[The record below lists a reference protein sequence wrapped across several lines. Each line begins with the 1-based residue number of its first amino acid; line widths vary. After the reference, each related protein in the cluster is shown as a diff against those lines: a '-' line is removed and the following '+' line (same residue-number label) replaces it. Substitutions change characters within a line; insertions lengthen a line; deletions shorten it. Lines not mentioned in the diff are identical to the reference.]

1 MKRLLSLLLLAGC
14 AAGVQAED
22 SAHNI
27 IVERYT
33 DFVAVDRLD
42 ATRNLNVVL
51 AGPEGYRKEM
61 RQTAD
66 EAAFIETRDV
76 DGTTLP
82 DGLYHFEAW
91 TEPQKLVTRSP
102 DDPRAGR
109 DAGLER
115 TARVFSDTV
124 SGSFRVVDGVIVD
137 PSLEEAPAR
146 PVGQVQP

>member
-14 AAGVQAED
+14 AAGVQADD

-27 IVERYT
+27 IVERYG
-33 DFVAVDRLD
+33 DFVAVDRMD
-42 ATRNLNVVL
+42 ASRNLKVVL
-51 AGPEGYRKEM
+51 VGPDGYRKEM
-61 RQTAD
+61 RQTED
-66 EAAFIETRDV
+66 EAAFIETREV
-76 DGTTLP
+76 DGTALS

-91 TEPQKLVTRSP
+91 TEPKKLVTRSP

-115 TARVFSDTV
+115 TARVATDTV
-124 SGSFRVVDGVIVD
+124 SGSFRVVDGAIID
-137 PSLEEAPAR
+137 PNLEEAPAR